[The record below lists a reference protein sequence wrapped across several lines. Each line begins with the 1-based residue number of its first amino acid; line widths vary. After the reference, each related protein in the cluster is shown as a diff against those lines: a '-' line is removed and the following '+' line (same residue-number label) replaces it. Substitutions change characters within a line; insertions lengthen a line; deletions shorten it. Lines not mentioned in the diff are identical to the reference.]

1 MSSKPRIA
9 SSSALLTPNAGPT
22 SHWERNPP
30 PPYEP
35 SSVGGATPPSRY
47 QTPMNGLTPSSSAP
61 SDYFSAARRVSAA
74 SAASPNTLGSST
86 PSASAGIT
94 SAASIVAGKKKPPPI
109 PMKRIASMQQAQ
121 YVTAIYDFEGQSE
134 GDLAFR
140 EGDRIKVI
148 KKTDSMDD
156 WWDGEV
162 NGRVGVFPANYVQ
175 L

>member
-1 MSSKPRIA
+1 
-9 SSSALLTPNAGPT
+9 
-22 SHWERNPP
+22 
-30 PPYEP
+30 
-35 SSVGGATPPSRY
+35 
-47 QTPMNGLTPSSSAP
+47 
-61 SDYFSAARRVSAA
+61 
-74 SAASPNTLGSST
+74 
-86 PSASAGIT
+86 
-94 SAASIVAGKKKPPPI
+94 VAGKKKPPPI